1 MKALLRKLFEGG
13 IQLSGFKQ
21 PGRGK
26 MQLEFISY
34 FFKNVFKCIYPN
46 CDHVSITVMHSYL
59 EKQLQ
64 GCLSEHL
71 FTLRAGRLPDCR
83 GSCSALRLGILNS
96 LLKASTYKAFLTS
109 KDEYIVSLH

>member
-34 FFKNVFKCIYPN
+34 FLKMF
-46 CDHVSITVMHSYL
+46 
-59 EKQLQ
+59 
-64 GCLSEHL
+64 
-71 FTLRAGRLPDCR
+71 
-83 GSCSALRLGILNS
+83 LN
-96 LLKASTYKAFLTS
+96 ASTQTVTMCPS
-109 KDEYIVSLH
+109 R